1 MLGLRPREEKVGD
14 VLEVIWGFRSAEDF
28 VAPKAMVNVRKKD

>member
-1 MLGLRPREEKVGD
+1 MLGLRPRVEKVGD

-28 VAPKAMVNVRKKD
+28 VTPKGMTNI